1 MCACMIYAGRF
12 TAERQGNKPERIFS
26 VWLGLCP
33 GTGWLLSTCLTN
45 PVPLQQISLLPVL
58 AKIMRA
64 DLRASKGVCQHL
76 GVCAGLDGG
85 MREER
90 MLWRLEIYW
99 LPSAASLSASFL
111 SPPQVS
117 YSLAA
122 YLWGWRPLSCSLL
135 QWPAVS
141 TDILAEGY
149 QVYQQHYDDKRAW
162 RQLNA
167 APGGAPASPLFH
179 SVFSHPCGPSS
190 FYRHDKNRIS
200 RADATALCWLH
211 NDALWIWMNA
221 GARDGGVKHYNLA
234 EASGF

>member
-1 MCACMIYAGRF
+1 MSLCLSDNYASLSISNNHAFAHTPAADVDSVFPKRMPRFPLIMMCACMIYAGRF

-90 MLWRLEIYW
+90 MLWRLEIY
-99 LPSAASLSASFL
+99 
-111 SPPQVS
+111 
-117 YSLAA
+117 
-122 YLWGWRPLSCSLL
+122 
-135 QWPAVS
+135 
-141 TDILAEGY
+141 
-149 QVYQQHYDDKRAW
+149 
-162 RQLNA
+162 
-167 APGGAPASPLFH
+167 
-179 SVFSHPCGPSS
+179 
-190 FYRHDKNRIS
+190 
-200 RADATALCWLH
+200 
-211 NDALWIWMNA
+211 
-221 GARDGGVKHYNLA
+221 
-234 EASGF
+234 